1 MPYIMK
7 KHTKNISLLYFHAT
21 YNLACLLLL
30 PRGSLP
36 RVRVDFTKVSSVD
49 CCSWTVFDR
58 MRLVQSRWPTQDVGG
73 TRAKR
78 TRWAPSV
85 VVFIM
90 FYLPNG
96 HFCSFFFKHV
106 CRYPYLK
113 LKFLLFQSQCS
124 SHDAFKDHR
133 HHIITWLYSNFVVKG
148 LFTLAALTQ
157 AICHSVVISLHI
169 FSAMLY
175 RGNYTLFWSF
185 PVTGGEQD
193 CFEEWEQNCSW

>member
-7 KHTKNISLLYFHAT
+7 KHTKNSFFVIFLCYLQHRLSPPPAEGFSALSSGRFYKSFISW
-21 YNLACLLLL
+21 LLLFDHFWQDEVSAEPVANSGCWRDKGEKNKMGTICGGL
-30 PRGSLP
+30 HHVLS
-36 RVRVDFTKVSSVD
+36 TK
-49 CCSWTVFDR
+49 
-58 MRLVQSRWPTQDVGG
+58 
-73 TRAKR
+73 RAL
-78 TRWAPSV
+78 SQ
-85 VVFIM
+85 
-90 FYLPNG
+90 L
-96 HFCSFFFKHV
+96 FFKHV

-113 LKFLLFQSQCS
+113 LKFLLSRSQCS

-133 HHIITWLYSNFVVKG
+133 HHIITWLYSNFVVEG